1 MSESH
6 IKIVGGE
13 HLSPELLQFFT
24 YNAKDAA
31 VTREIQMV
39 QMRELQES
47 GALGRFEREMALQ
60 PVCMG
65 MTRRGVLVD
74 NVALQSM
81 KSELDTEIARLQA
94 FLDAGSGKSINVKSS
109 PDVKWLLYDKLK
121 LPIRKNKTTG
131 NPTADK
137 YAIAD
142 LAARYPNPLLMTILE
157 IRQRRDDQERY
168 LNAPLDGDGRF
179 RFILDPSGTRTGRL
193 ASRATIYG
201 TGGNSQNWPDRLR
214 RVLRADSGR
223 VLWYIDL
230 SQAEARVVAYLARCL
245 ALIELFGSGRDVHA
259 ENAARFFKLELANV
273 TEGLRYAA
281 KRVVHGSNYGMGP
294 QRLIE
299 SANDDARRHGSTMRL
314 DLDIAKRGQ
323 DAYFMLYP
331 EIKTNFW
338 YDVVQ
343 QLRHNRTLISPK
355 PYEMRRTFFGRW
367 DEKLINEAYAYI
379 PQSVVGEIPC
389 TAMTRL
395 WDYDKRGWK
404 LKDGEVLMNVHD
416 ALVGQSTPEMLEE
429 HIAQV
434 TEALDVPLQI
444 HGRELRIP
452 NDVKVGRNFG
462 SYNKEKNPEGLRKLK
477 DWDGK
482 AAA

>member
-1 MSESH
+1 MSDSH

-13 HLSPELLQFFT
+13 HLSKELLQFFI

-31 VTREIQMV
+31 VTREIQGV
-39 QMRELQES
+39 QATELVAANAME
-47 GALGRFEREMALQ
+47 RFQREMALQ
-60 PVCMG
+60 PICMH
-65 MTRRGVLVD
+65 MSRRGMLVD
-74 NVALQSM
+74 QPMLTAM
-81 KSELDTEIARLQA
+81 KGELDKEIANLQG
-94 FLDAGSGKSINVKSS
+94 FLDAGAGQHINVKS
-109 PDVKWLLYDKLK
+109 PDVKWLLYEKLK
-121 LPIRKNKTTG
+121 LPVRRNKDTKQ
-131 NPTADK
+131 PTADK

-142 LAARYPNPLLMTILE
+142 LASKYPNPLLMSVLE

-214 RVLRADSGR
+214 RILRADDGR

-245 ALIELFGSGRDVHA
+245 ALIELFGSGRDVHT
-259 ENAARFFKLELANV
+259 ENAARFFHLDLANV

-294 QRLIE
+294 DRLIQ
-299 SANDDARRHGSTMRL
+299 SANDDARRHGSDMRL
-314 DLDIAKRGQ
+314 TLDIAKRGQ
-323 DAYFMLYP
+323 EAYFMLYP

-338 YDVVQ
+338 YDIVQ
-343 QLRHNRTLISPK
+343 QLRHNRTLVTPP
-355 PYEMRRTFFGRW
+355 PYKMPRTFFGRW
-367 DEKLINEAYAYI
+367 DEKLINEAYAFV
-379 PQSVVGEIPC
+379 PQSIVGELPC

-395 WDYDKRGWK
+395 WDNDKREWK
-404 LKDGEVLMNVHD
+404 LKGGEVLLNVHD
-416 ALVGQSTPEMLEE
+416 ALVGQSVPEMLDE

-434 TEALDVPLQI
+434 TEALDVPLEI
-444 HGRELRIP
+444 HGRTLRIP
-452 NDVKVGRNFG
+452 NDVKVGLNFG
-462 SYNKEKNPEGLRKLK
+462 SYHKEKNPNGLMKLK
-477 DWDGK
+477 DWRAK
-482 AAA
+482 AAT